1 MDAVVVYIGVGANL
15 CDPASQVEQA
25 IATISERDDCRL
37 VAQSSLYQSK
47 PMGPQD
53 QPDYINAVIALET
66 TLPPIALLDA
76 LQSIEQ
82 QQGRVRQRH
91 WGERTLDLD
100 ILLYGN
106 QMIDHPRLTVPHYGM
121 TEREFVLLPLAEIA
135 TGLILPCGTPL
146 VEFVSQCEQNGMIRV
161 ENKKR

>member
-66 TLPPIALLDA
+66 SLPPIALLDA

>member
-1 MDAVVVYIGVGANL
+1 MDAVIAYIGVGANL
-15 CDPASQVEQA
+15 CDPMAQVEQA
-25 IATISERDDCRL
+25 IATMSALNGCRL
-37 VAQSSLYQSK
+37 VAQSSRYHSK

-53 QPDYINAVIALET
+53 QPDYINAVVALET

-76 LQSIEQ
+76 LQAIEQ

-121 TEREFVLLPLAEIA
+121 TERAFVLLPLAEIT

-161 ENKKR
+161 ENQKR